1 MDAAIETDN
10 KKYTLEAYLSLEERS
25 EEKHEYIRGK
35 IIAISG
41 ATANHNLIAAN
52 IIVALKIALR
62 NNEKKYY
69 VMGSDMKIHIEAYQ
83 HVRYP
88 DAVVICEK
96 LSFFNNRKD
105 IIINPLLIVE
115 VLSESTAQ
123 IDRGKKF
130 DEYQSIPSLKEYVL
144 VRQDMP
150 DILTFYREAPDLWR
164 SQQVRKLE
172 ETIYLKSLSCSLAL
186 AEVYEGV
193 EWT

>member
-1 MDAAIETDN
+1 MNAVVETDH
-10 KKYTLEAYLSLEERS
+10 KKYTIEAYLSLEERS
-25 EEKHEYIRGK
+25 EEKHEYINGK
-35 IIAISG
+35 IIAMSG

-52 IIVALKIALR
+52 IIVAFKNALR

-69 VMGSDMKIHIEAYQ
+69 VMGSDMKIYIEAYQ

-96 LSFFNNRKD
+96 IEFFNNRKD

-115 VLSESTAQ
+115 VLSESTSQ

-150 DILTFYREAPDLWR
+150 DVLTFYREAPDLWR
-164 SQQVRKLE
+164 SQQIRKLE
-172 ETIYLKSLSCSLAL
+172 EAIHLKSLSCSLAST
-186 AEVYEGV
+186 EVYEGV